1 MSWFKRSDGNSRDEA
16 RAPEI
21 AAATPS
27 RFRVEAFEPRL
38 LLSGDPLDLIQDS
51 LQAPLLPEPV
61 VVVEVDDSQ
70 AGSTAT
76 PTIDWGADAS
86 ATDPAQ
92 QADPSDGVTAAPV
105 PGPVETDQPVL
116 ATDIATVAATEVQV
130 AVATD
135 SPVTTAAGS
144 ESQAP
149 TRCSDPVVSQV
160 SYDHDARGPPDSEEG
175 NLLVANG
182 ASDSSSEPDYPR
194 ASLDALTLLQPENP
208 WQPITVDQA
217 TLDLLDGVDAIAV
230 GSAQGSHVIEIGDVA
245 LDASLTIFGSGHTT
259 TISGTVSFA
268 GDQTYNDAIVI
279 DGSVTIE
286 AGGDLVFGFDL
297 PGTITG
303 AGAGDHDLTLL
314 AGGEV
319 VITGAVG
326 GNGLRNLVVQ
336 SGRGVRFDST
346 VQLNGSLSVTNGGDF
361 RGDQFITTGGPI
373 TLDTIPAAGQPTTG
387 NITLLGAVTT
397 LGVASDITIQRA
409 RDVGFAS
416 TVDATGAVAL
426 GTTAPVADV
435 LLGGTVTA
443 GTTFSSAGA
452 GFDNLGAP
460 ISTDGDL
467 PIDHSGAVTIRATL
481 TAQAGAGAGPSRGGG
496 GG

>member
-27 RFRVEAFEPRL
+27 RFRVEALEPRL

-149 TRCSDPVVSQV
+149 TRSSDPVVSQV

-182 ASDSSSEPDYPR
+182 ASDSSSEPDDPR

-245 LDASLTIFGSGHTT
+245 LDASLIISNPNPGGEVHITGDIVGTGSLTIFGSGHTT
-259 TISGTVSFA
+259 TISGTVTFA
-268 GDQTYNDAIVI
+268 GSQTYNDAIVI
-279 DGSVTIE
+279 DGAATIQ
-286 AGGDLVFGFDL
+286 AGGDIVFDL
-297 PGTITG
+297 TITG

-319 VITGAVG
+319 IITGAVG

-346 VQLNGSLSVTNGGDF
+346 VQLNGSLSVTNGGDV

-387 NITLLGAVTT
+387 
-397 LGVASDITIQRA
+397 SC
-409 RDVGFAS
+409 RDRKS
-416 TVDATGAVAL
+416 TRL
-426 GTTAPVADV
+426 N
-435 LLGGTVTA
+435 
-443 GTTFSSAGA
+443 SSH
-452 GFDNLGAP
+452 P
-460 ISTDGDL
+460 
-467 PIDHSGAVTIRATL
+467 
-481 TAQAGAGAGPSRGGG
+481 
-496 GG
+496 